1 MTKLALSLA
10 VARRMKLAGEAAA
23 VDFAMGFDD
32 HGTTHFPFIPAM
44 IKAGMRGGIARDLAE
59 AFARRL
65 HERSRGVCAAG
76 GFPLAG
82 GTLDR
87 VKARLA
93 AELDWSL
100 ADASGRDPVRSAA
113 RRRRARILAATSE
126 RGLEAAFRGFP

>member
-1 MTKLALSLA
+1 MTKLAISLK

-23 VDFAMGFDD
+23 VAFAMGFDD
-32 HGTTHFPFIPAM
+32 HGTTHFPRIPAM
-44 IKAGMRGGIARDLAE
+44 IRAGVRGGIARETAE

-65 HERSRGVCAAG
+65 HEHSHGVCAAG

-82 GTLDR
+82 GELDR
-87 VKARLA
+87 VKDRLA

-100 ADASGRDPVRSAA
+100 ADVSGRDPVRSAA

-126 RGLEAAFRGFP
+126 RGLSSAFRGLP